1 MSIINDKLLQNGSA
15 VNKNN
20 ITFNSDWIQHDVE
33 RTKSKVE
40 YCFNISVVKKKRKKK
55 NKREILRNILNSFV
69 MANYLAHRYS

>member
-20 ITFNSDWIQHDVE
+20 MTFNSDWIQHDVE
-33 RTKSKVE
+33 RTRSKVE

-55 NKREILRNILNSFV
+55 SKREILRNILNSFV
-69 MANYLAHRYS
+69 MANHLAHRSS